1 MARLASVFFGLLAA
15 LSVSA
20 VPAPSGLS
28 ADNLLGEIIDAL
40 GIGLVTAINATITL
54 DTLVTNLLSITFEAQ
69 NPLIFELTLD
79 SVTSTAGI
87 NTTVYATFNHT
98 FATPVVVPPLGKANS
113 GVIPNVLLT
122 QGAVASLDI
131 IPLGFLDLLDVSV
144 NVRALTINGALGVP
158 LTISGLHQ
166 KNVTTTYNLDL
177 S

>member
-87 NTTVYATFNHT
+87 NNTVYATFNHT

-144 NVRALTINGALGVP
+144 NLRALTIKGALGVP